1 MAVEITVHFCHVELA
16 DPSIKVDE
24 DVSLGLGIGY
34 CEDVMGHD
42 FIGRVGI
49 WGAAETSNNLP
60 HICTI
65 GI

>member
-34 CEDVMGHD
+34 CEDVMGDD
-42 FIGRVGI
+42 FIG
-49 WGAAETSNNLP
+49 
-60 HICTI
+60 
-65 GI
+65 